1 MTTILRKA
9 FAVVSLLALLLAPAP
24 SYAWGYTG
32 HAAVAFVAWQQLT
45 PATRARVLVLLRM
58 VPTLHNPNGTDT
70 IPGYADWVSDLP
82 SGITEDQKDQYL
94 FMRASTWAD
103 TIKLHWLKTS
113 YAPPPNRTVEVNI
126 GYTDTES
133 HGYWH
138 FIDTPFTS
146 DNSTLPP
153 APAPNIQTQIIALRH
168 DIASDEDDLLKSY
181 DMVWLLHIVGDIHQ
195 PLHVITRYFAGRGDK
210 GGNDVKIR
218 LTPAMTKRFEGTLSE
233 SAPTNLHFFWDD
245 LPGEAQP
252 GPALPQA
259 AAYAARLPSPAA
271 AEVAITDP
279 ARWAAESFSLAKR
292 DAYSVPIGKSPQP
305 PASGG
310 TSSYLITTAYYNKAM
325 TDARSRIALAGARLA
340 KLLNENLK

>member
-1 MTTILRKA
+1 MTPILRKA
-9 FAVVSLLALLLAPAP
+9 FAIVSLLALLLAPAP
-24 SYAWGYTG
+24 SHAWGYTG
-32 HAAVAFVAWQQLT
+32 HEAVAFVAWQQLT

-58 VPTLHNPNGTDT
+58 VPTLHNPHGTDT

-82 SGITEDQKDQYL
+82 PGLTEDQKNQYL
-94 FMRASTWAD
+94 FMRAATWAD

-113 YAPPPNRTVEVNI
+113 YAPPPNRAFEVNI

-133 HGYWH
+133 HAYWH

-153 APAPNIQTQIIALRH
+153 APAPNIQTQIIALRQ

-195 PLHVITRYFAGRGDK
+195 PLHVITRYFAGKGDK

-218 LTPAMTKRFEGTLSE
+218 LAPAMTKMFEGTLSKD
-233 SAPTNLHFFWDD
+233 APTELHFFWDD
-245 LPGEAQP
+245 LPGEGEP

-259 AAYAARLPSPAA
+259 AAYAVSLPSPAA
-271 AEVAITDP
+271 AEVANTDP
-279 ARWAAESFSLAKR
+279 ARWAAESFALAKR
-292 DAYSVPIGKSPQP
+292 DAYSSPIGRSPQP
-305 PASGG
+305 PASSG

-325 TDARSRIALAGARLA
+325 ADARSRIALAGARLA